1 MKIQNWTKLQN
12 TCGLISIY
20 WNSRNFYDLSN
31 RLQVPSED
39 VNYTTNYTFTTQA
52 DQPPISTTEPV
63 TTNVPPQSFQP
74 MSYAQPSAPPMSP
87 SYAPMT
93 APNITNE
100 YIPQY
105 EPFMT
110 EDLDPAGV
118 GLEYFG
124 GGTRYTYQTTP
135 SVNKLQIE
143 PSPPT
148 TPRPVGPVMR
158 AKSAPGNLRSDHDF
172 ISFVIMY
179 TLMLISFIH

>member
-1 MKIQNWTKLQN
+1 MKIQNYIN
-12 TCGLISIY
+12 THNSWSFICFY
-20 WNSRNFYDLSN
+20 WNSRNYFDFLN

-39 VNYTTNYTFTTQA
+39 VNYTTNYTLTTQA
-52 DQPPISTTEPV
+52 DQPPISTAELV

-93 APNITNE
+93 APNMTNE
-100 YIPQY
+100 YVPQY
-105 EPFMT
+105 EPFLT

-158 AKSAPGNLRSDHDF
+158 AKSAPGNLCPNHNF
-172 ISFVIMY
+172 ISFVVMY
-179 TLMLISFIH
+179 TLTMISFIH